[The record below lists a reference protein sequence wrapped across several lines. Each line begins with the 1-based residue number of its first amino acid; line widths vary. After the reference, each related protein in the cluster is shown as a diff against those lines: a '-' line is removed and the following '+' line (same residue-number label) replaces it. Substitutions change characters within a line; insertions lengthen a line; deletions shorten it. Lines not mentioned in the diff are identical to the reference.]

1 MYSPLKMPCP
11 LIHFLTL
18 LVNCM
23 PMTSSAQNDHPS
35 DSKPR
40 TPPCCSSLLSRS
52 SSNQSDPLPD
62 TPLPRVER
70 SEEEWKAQLTPEQ
83 YRITRLH
90 GTEPPFDN
98 AYWDHKADGTY
109 YCIACGL
116 SLFNAAAKY
125 DSGTGWPSFYE
136 PIKSD
141 HIATRE
147 DRSFLSVRTEVH
159 CPRCDAHLGHV
170 FQDGPQPT
178 GLRYCINSAS
188 LRFTPQENTRDE
200 P

>member
-1 MYSPLKMPCP
+1 MHSPRKLKCP
-11 LIHFLTL
+11 LIFFLTL
-18 LVNCM
+18 LVNFI
-23 PMTSSAQNDHPS
+23 PMTSSAQNDSPS
-35 DSKPR
+35 DSKPS
-40 TPPCCSSLLSRS
+40 TPPCCSLLSRS
-52 SSNQSDPLPD
+52 SSSPSEPLLD
-62 TPLPRVER
+62 TPLPRVEK
-70 SEEEWKAQLTPEQ
+70 SEEEWQKQLTPEQ

-90 GTEPPFDN
+90 GTEPPFNN

-116 SLFNAAAKY
+116 SLFDASAKY

-136 PIKSD
+136 PIKTD

-147 DRSFLSVRTEVH
+147 DHSLLSVRTEVH
-159 CPRCDAHLGHV
+159 CPRCSAHLGHV

-188 LRFTPQENTRDE
+188 LRFAPREDTKNE